1 MKSRALSTPATQPA
15 SVTPVRPPAGS
26 DMPPPPA
33 GLVVV
38 IKPTR
43 GLTLNLREIWD
54 YRELLYFMVWRDLKV
69 RYKQTALGA
78 GWAIIQPVTTIVIF
92 SVIFGHLAKI
102 PSDGVPYPVFSFA
115 GLLPWLYFAAALS
128 QSSQSI
134 VSNKNLITKV
144 YFPRLM
150 VPIASVVVPV
160 VDMLLSGTVL
170 LGLIFY
176 YGLTPSWHVI
186 AIFPFVLMAMA
197 TAFGTGLLLAGLNV
211 RYRDIPYVVPF
222 VIQLWMYASPVVYP
236 TSLVPHKWQWVLGL
250 NPMVGVIDGFRWSL
264 LGSAG
269 PSISLMLASILIGAA
284 VTVAGLFYFK
294 RTERSFADIM

>member
-1 MKSRALSTPATQPA
+1 MPA
-15 SVTPVRPPAGS
+15 PPAG
-26 DMPPPPA
+26 
-33 GLVVV
+33 GVVV

-43 GLTLNLREIWD
+43 GLTLNLREIWV

-150 VPIASVVVPV
+150 VPIASVVVPL
-160 VDMLLSGTVL
+160 VDMLLAATVL
-170 LGLIFY
+170 FGLIFY
-176 YGLTPSWHVI
+176 YGLTPSWHVVG
-186 AIFPFVLMAMA
+186 IFPFILMAMA

-264 LGSAG
+264 LGSAA
-269 PSISLMLASILIGAA
+269 PSFSLMLASVLIGTAL
-284 VTVAGLFYFK
+284 TVAGLYYFK
-294 RTERSFADIM
+294 RTERSFADII